1 MEEEKKFKAL
11 VRLTGKEVTV
21 TPVQDSANQ
30 FRTLYRS
37 EAGNV
42 YTLEELDMRYEP
54 SEEESGGI
62 DIKDAVEAMYYHTA
76 KANLVWWAMAGTVL
90 AFRIAGLTGTESAAW
105 AIASLILALLQNVW
119 QGTALECFVRQ
130 LDKQGKTRFDTYPD
144 HISNG
149 GWAFYI
155 LKMLAALIAL
165 ATMVA
170 GWII

>member
-21 TPVQDSANQ
+21 TPVQD
-30 FRTLYRS
+30 
-37 EAGNV
+37 
-42 YTLEELDMRYEP
+42 P
-54 SEEESGGI
+54 
-62 DIKDAVEAMYYHTA
+62 
-76 KANLVWWAMAGTVL
+76 
-90 AFRIAGLTGTESAAW
+90 AAW

-130 LDKQGKTRFDTYPD
+130 LDKQGKTRFDHYPD

-155 LKMLAALIAL
+155 LKMLAALIAI